1 MIIDFKRLVCSFS
14 ERDNMSSSIP
24 SNLPPKQAWL
34 PFRRQNP
41 LRKARTLRKQIN
53 LNISDRASWY
63 FVLLQQ
69 KQEVEEGHGGDGHGD
84 QPGFDEDKKLI
95 RNSAKEF
102 SKIDIDYT

>member
-1 MIIDFKRLVCSFS
+1 
-14 ERDNMSSSIP
+14 MSSSKSP
-24 SNLPPKQAWL
+24 NLPPIQAWL

-53 LNISDRASWY
+53 LNISDQASWY

-69 KQEVEEGHGGDGHGD
+69 EQEVEEGHGGDGHGD